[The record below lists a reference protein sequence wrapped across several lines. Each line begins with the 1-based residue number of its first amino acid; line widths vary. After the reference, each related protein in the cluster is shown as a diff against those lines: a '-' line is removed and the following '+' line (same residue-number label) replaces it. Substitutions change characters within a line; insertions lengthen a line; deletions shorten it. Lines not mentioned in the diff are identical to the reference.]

1 MSDMVNDEVE
11 QAFREG
17 YKKGCEQAEIYKDIL
32 RETLPI
38 LKEANFFPN
47 YELSKEADDLYD
59 RIKKAIAR

>member
-17 YKKGCEQAEIYKDIL
+17 FIKGSEQAEIYKDIL
-32 RETLPI
+32 RETLTI

-47 YELSKEADDLYD
+47 YELSKKADELYD
-59 RIKKAIAR
+59 SIKKAIAR

>member
-1 MSDMVNDEVE
+1 MSDIVNDEVE

-17 YKKGCEQAEIYKDIL
+17 FKAGSEQAETYKDIL
-32 RETLPI
+32 RKTLPI

-47 YELSKEADDLYD
+47 YELNKEADELYD

>member
-1 MSDMVNDEVE
+1 MSEVNDEVE

-17 YKKGCEQAEIYKDIL
+17 FKAGSEQAAVYKDIL

-47 YELSKEADDLYD
+47 YELSKAADELYD
-59 RIKKAIAR
+59 RIKKAMR

>member
-1 MSDMVNDEVE
+1 MENELTKQQVLDNM
-11 QAFREG
+11 RE
-17 YKKGCEQAEIYKDIL
+17 YEELL

-47 YELSKEADDLYD
+47 YELGKKADELYD